1 MPTDLEQR
9 QYFYSE
15 LNKVPPPFLP
25 RPRFNPL
32 VFMIGSACGGAGVG
46 LVTGVFTRLPE
57 TTLIWWVVLGFI
69 DGGIFG
75 GICSL
80 IYNSIVRR
88 SNYRMLSTS
97 TFPEAKDLPDEQ
109 VSTSW
114 TDLRAANLLNYIREN
129 FQEKIKQN

>member
-32 VFMIGSACGGAGVG
+32 AFMISSACGGAGVG

-88 SNYRMLSTS
+88 SNYKMLSTS

-109 VSTSW
+109 VATSW
-114 TDLRAANLLNYIREN
+114 TDLRAANLLNYVREN
-129 FQEKIKQN
+129 FQEKIK

>member
-25 RPRFNPL
+25 QPRFNPL
-32 VFMIGSACGGAGVG
+32 AFIIGSAFGGAGVG

-69 DGGIFG
+69 DGGVFG

-80 IYNSIVRR
+80 VYNSIVRR
-88 SNYRMLSTS
+88 SNYRMLSSS
-97 TFPEAKDLPDEQ
+97 TFPEARDLPDEQ
-109 VSTSW
+109 VATSW
-114 TDLRAANLLNYIREN
+114 TDLRAANLLNYVREN
-129 FQEKIKQN
+129 FQEKTK